1 MWMKIFIKKRGDTGA
16 EPRFSD
22 KRKKRKIW
30 QAELKGLMDAKIWL
44 CENIKETSQRKFDNE
59 FEIKRIIEKV
69 HNSIGNNNDSNNP

>member
-1 MWMKIFIKKRGDTGA
+1 MKIFIKKRGDTGA

-30 QAELKGLMDAKIWL
+30 QAELKGLMDAKISL

-69 HNSIGNNNDSNNP
+69 HNSIGNNNDSNNL